1 MSDVTGTITKLLYLM
16 APPDGGVDVKV
27 GITTLSKAEVR
38 LGTYQN
44 ALGPRFLCQ
53 WQRCW
58 VGPAAEIERLER
70 ELKKHYKLSILNEGR
85 GYTEWV
91 SDHRW
96 QDLVPVVQAMIQG
109 HRFKVD
115 AVPEEHLPLSSRNL
129 DQYRKAIG
137 SDPVAQQL

>member
-1 MSDVTGTITKLLYLM
+1 MPRFVGMSETKLLYLM
-16 APPDGGVDVKV
+16 APPDGGADVKI

-44 ALGPRFLCQ
+44 ASGPRMLCQ

-58 VGPAAEIERLER
+58 VGPQGEIERLEHV
-70 ELKKHYKLSILNEGR
+70 LKKHFKNDILNEGR

-91 SDHRW
+91 SGKTW
-96 QDLVPVVQAMIQG
+96 QDVVPVVEDMIEG

-115 AVPEEHLPLSSRNL
+115 PVPAEHLPLSSRNL
-129 DQYRKAIG
+129 DSYR
-137 SDPVAQQL
+137 STLL

>member
-1 MSDVTGTITKLLYLM
+1 MSDTKLLYLM
-16 APPDGGVDVKV
+16 APPDGGIDVKI

-58 VGPAAEIERLER
+58 VGPGPEIERLER
-70 ELKKHYKLSILNEGR
+70 VLKKHYKLDILNEGR

-91 SDHRW
+91 SDKTW
-96 QDLVPVVQAMIQG
+96 QDVVPVVEEMIAG
-109 HRFKVD
+109 HKFKVS
-115 AVPEEHLPLSSRNL
+115 VIPGQFLPLNSRNL
-129 DQYRKAIG
+129 DSYRT
-137 SDPVAQQL
+137 SVV